1 MGTHVSEE
9 GRVYCAL
16 QARYFKVTERGQGV
30 LAQNPPPINGTL
42 LKQYPEFIEFSTVTR
57 TSSRRAHW
65 AFQPPKNAAKNP
77 APRLSSLGA
86 LRIISGYCG
95 RHLVVIIK

>member
-1 MGTHVSEE
+1 
-9 GRVYCAL
+9 
-16 QARYFKVTERGQGV
+16 
-30 LAQNPPPINGTL
+30 L